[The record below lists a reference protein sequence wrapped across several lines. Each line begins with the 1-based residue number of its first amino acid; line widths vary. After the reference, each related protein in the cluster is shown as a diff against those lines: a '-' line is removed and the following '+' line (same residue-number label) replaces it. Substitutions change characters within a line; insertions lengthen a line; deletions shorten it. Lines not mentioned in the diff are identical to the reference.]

1 MNHDKE
7 HLLNNV
13 LIIDRTGVVAKSI
26 ETAMTRNGF
35 NVDIISSGHEALK
48 RVRTDDYRI
57 VISDTDLSGMDTAEL
72 LSRIGKEIPDLPVI
86 MTAEAG
92 SVKGAVDAM
101 QAGAVDYLL
110 KPCSPDTLVLS
121 IKKALNRRDASPG
134 HKGGRKQPGSTRK
147 IVTRDQEVVELLK
160 ITKNIARS
168 RATVLIL
175 GESGTGK
182 ELLAA
187 YIHQNSLARENP
199 FVALNCAALP
209 EHLAESELFGHE
221 KGSFTGAVSRKIGKF
236 ELARGGTI
244 LLDEISE
251 MVPPLQ
257 AKLLRVLQ
265 ENEIDRVGGSQP
277 VKIDTR
283 VIAISNIDLKKAVE
297 EGKFRKDLFYRINVI
312 PLTLPP
318 LRKRRDDILLLAE
331 HFIRKYC
338 RENQREA
345 KALSEK
351 ACRKLLDYSWP
362 GNIRELENIIER
374 AVVISS
380 GKMIPSRLIT
390 LESDGPAT
398 ANTVQLHPGMSV
410 KEMEQELISQ
420 TLRKVNDNRTHAA
433 EMLGISIRTLR
444 NKLKEYREK
453 NAA

>member
-1 MNHDKE
+1 MNS
-7 HLLNNV
+7 V
-13 LIIDRTGVVAKSI
+13 LIIDRTGAVAKPL
-26 ETAMTRNGF
+26 EAALALNGF
-35 NVDIISSGHEALK
+35 TVDIISSGHEALQ
-48 RVRTDDYRI
+48 RVRFEDYRI
-57 VISDTDLSGMDTAEL
+57 VISDTDLPGMDTAQL
-72 LSRIGKEIPDLPVI
+72 LHRIAEEAPHLPVI
-86 MTAEAG
+86 ITAQTG

-101 QAGAVDYLL
+101 KAGAADYLL
-110 KPCSPDTLVLS
+110 KPYSPDMLVLS
-121 IKKALNRRDASPG
+121 ITNALTRQNEIPG
-134 HKGGRKQPGSTRK
+134 HAEAPKQPRNARK
-147 IVTRDQEVVELLK
+147 IVTRDHAVVELLK
-160 ITKNIARS
+160 IAENVAKS

-187 YIHQNSLARENP
+187 YIHQNSLSRENP

-251 MVPPLQ
+251 MALPLQ

-265 ENEIDRVGGSQP
+265 EKEIDRVGGSQP
-277 VKIDTR
+277 VRIDTR
-283 VIAISNIDLKKAVE
+283 VIAISNVDLKKAVE
-297 EGKFRKDLFYRINVI
+297 EGKFRKDLFYRVNVI
-312 PLTLPP
+312 PFTLPP

-331 HFIRKYC
+331 HFIRQYC

-345 KALSEK
+345 KVLSEN
-351 ACRKLLDYSWP
+351 ACRKMQDYAWP
-362 GNIRELENIIER
+362 GNIRELENTIER
-374 AVVISS
+374 AVIISS
-380 GKMIPSRLIT
+380 GKMIPSKLIS

-398 ANTVQLHPGMSV
+398 ASTLQLRPGMSV

-420 TLRKVNDNRTHAA
+420 TLKKVNDNRMHAA

-444 NKLKEYREK
+444 NKLKEYRDK
-453 NAA
+453 DAA